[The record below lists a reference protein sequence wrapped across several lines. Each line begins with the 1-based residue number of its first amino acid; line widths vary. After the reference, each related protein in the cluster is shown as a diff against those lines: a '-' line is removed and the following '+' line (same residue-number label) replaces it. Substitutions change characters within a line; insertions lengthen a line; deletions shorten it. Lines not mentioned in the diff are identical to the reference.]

1 MSKLKELFEG
11 LTSNSSDGSLTIG
24 KKIMLLGVG
33 GAAITLLL
41 GLVAIFSLTKINSN
55 SDKLV
60 NTYLPESGIT
70 SALDENV
77 RQAGS
82 SILSYNQTFDE
93 QFWEQATNDF
103 SGIDAELER
112 ARELAGNRDVPELS
126 KRLGALENASDQYQQ
141 SALSYYEATQN
152 LVRYREQ
159 SDQSNKDFQLSM
171 KDYLEV
177 YNQSLTNLINQGAGA
192 SRIQESRSRIN
203 QAEDLMKGLNGAMAA
218 LWRAEA
224 MNNTSTLQGIQA
236 MFIEYRNEI
245 GALYDA
251 TTDPELQMFLGI
263 GLASLNDN
271 VTNVQSMIEARNTV
285 NREEVVRNEAYEEI
299 LGNTSVLSQMAE
311 VEAASQGEQTQAV
324 VAQYIWILSI
334 GVLIAV
340 GGAVLFGWVMSVSI
354 KGALSKIIDRLSSG
368 AEQVNSSSNQ
378 LSGSSQELAESSS
391 EQAASLQQTTS
402 SLEVIASQTKKTA
415 QNAGEADLAMKET
428 EPRVASGVEAMKRM
442 NQAMEE
448 IKSSSLETSKII
460 KTIDDI
466 AFQTNLLALNAA
478 VEAAR
483 AGEAGKG
490 FAVVAE
496 EVRSLAQ
503 RSAEAA
509 RNTSELIENS
519 QATSDRGANVAAE
532 VSENLR
538 KIEESVSSVGTII
551 NEIAAAANEQR
562 TGIEEMSTVM
572 HEMDKVVQ
580 GNASNSE
587 ESASAAQELSSQAT
601 ELNHIVN
608 SLRGLV
614 GGSSGSNLST
624 TPSGSSD
631 LKRSAPMK
639 KVFKGSGSSSF
650 KNTNRGF
657 NGASKGTNGSYS
669 ANGNKPNGHGR
680 NGGSRWPKASGS
692 SPKRN
697 QGATADAHKL
707 IPLDDDL
714 SDF

>member
-1 MSKLKELFEG
+1 MVKIKKFFDSIAS
-11 LTSNSSDGSLTIG
+11 SNSGGTFTIG

-41 GLVAIFSLTKINSN
+41 GLVAIFSLTKINTN

-60 NTYLPESGIT
+60 NTYLPESDIT
-70 SALDENV
+70 SALDQNV

-93 QFWEQATNDF
+93 QYWEQAINNF
-103 SGIDAELER
+103 SEIDTELNR

-126 KRLGALENASDQYQQ
+126 KRIGDLESASAQYQQ
-141 SALSYYEATQN
+141 SALSFYEATRD

-159 SDQSNKDFQLSM
+159 SEQSNKDFQLSM

-177 YNQSLTNLINQGAGA
+177 YNESLTNLINQGAAA

-203 QAEDLMKGLNGAMAA
+203 QAEGLMKGLNGAMAA

-224 MNNTSTLQGIQA
+224 MNDASVLEGIQS
-236 MFIEYRNEI
+236 MFVEFRNEI
-245 GALYDA
+245 GGLYDA

-285 NREEVVRNEAYEEI
+285 NQQEQVRTEAFEEI
-299 LGNTSVLSQMAE
+299 LGHTSVLSELAE
-311 VEAASQGEQTQAV
+311 DEAAEQGEQTQAV

-334 GVLIAV
+334 GVLTAV
-340 GGAVLFGWVMSVSI
+340 GGAVLFGWIMSISI
-354 KGALSKIIDRLSSG
+354 NGALSNIIARLSSG
-368 AEQVNSSSNQ
+368 AEQVKTSSNQ

-402 SLEVIASQTKKTA
+402 SLEEIASQTKQTA
-415 QNAGEADLAMKET
+415 QNAGEADRAMKET

-442 NQAMEE
+442 NETMEE
-448 IKSSSLETSKII
+448 IKNSSLETSKII

-509 RNTSELIENS
+509 RNTSALIESS
-519 QATSDRGANVAAE
+519 QATSDRGTDVAAE
-532 VSENLR
+532 VSENLQ
-538 KIEESVSSVGTII
+538 KIEESVSSVGTLV

-587 ESASAAQELSSQAT
+587 ESASAAQELASQAT
-601 ELNHIVN
+601 ELNHIVD

-614 GGSSGSNLST
+614 GGTSENSLST
-624 TPSGSSD
+624 SPGRTG
-631 LKRSAPMK
+631 LKKPAPLK
-639 KVFKGSGSSSF
+639 KAFAKSPIKKSNYG
-650 KNTNRGF
+650 TNGKRNF
-657 NGASKGTNGSYS
+657 SNGSYS
-669 ANGNKPNGHGR
+669 PEDNGQNGHGS
-680 NGGSRWPKASGS
+680 NGSRRPNSSS
-692 SPKRN
+692 SPSGKK
-697 QGATADAHKL
+697 QKQKVEAHNL
-707 IPLDDDL
+707 IPLDDEDL